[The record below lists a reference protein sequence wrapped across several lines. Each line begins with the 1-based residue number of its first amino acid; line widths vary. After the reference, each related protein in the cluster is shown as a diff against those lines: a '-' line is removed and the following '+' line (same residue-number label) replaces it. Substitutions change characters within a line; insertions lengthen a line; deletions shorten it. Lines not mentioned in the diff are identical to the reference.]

1 MLVLRQSER
10 AILHWFCFTS
20 LCDWSKK
27 LVLLSQPIRC
37 KTKTNS
43 DLVVRVFRALDSLAV
58 FTLSS
63 HWLSKIFCFLL
74 IGRCDYF
81 GFGFMTLNRKALH
94 TKCELFANIPVCSSS
109 WWQQCCNY
117 ITLEVLS
124 FEKKNKVNQTQVRY
138 KLSDRKM
145 EN

>member
-1 MLVLRQSER
+1 M
-10 AILHWFCFTS
+10 
-20 LCDWSKK
+20 
-27 LVLLSQPIRC
+27 LLSQPIRC

-94 TKCELFANIPVCSSS
+94 TKCELFAYIPVCSSS

-124 FEKKNKVNQTQVRY
+124 FEKENKVNQTQVRY

>member
-1 MLVLRQSER
+1 MSFVRANERYCIGFALLRFVIGPNNSCYSLNQSD
-10 AILHWFCFTS
+10 AKLKPT
-20 LCDWSKK
+20 LTWSFAF
-27 LVLLSQPIRC
+27 S
-37 KTKTNS
+37 
-43 DLVVRVFRALDSLAV
+43 RALDSLAV

-74 IGRCDYF
+74 IGRCDFF

-124 FEKKNKVNQTQVRY
+124 FEKENKVNQTQVRY
-138 KLSDRKM
+138 
-145 EN
+145 